1 MTITPD
7 WLNCVAP
14 DISDAQQAS
23 ALLGHWLIRVLV
35 NVAQDISLALAPGA
49 RTTTTQRLQ
58 RHKALRAIIPFDGQ
72 FLANLLNID
81 RSHMRILTNLNAE
94 RPLIF
99 AGVFRFDGYCA
110 ESFGRQMRLL
120 ILIRCEGSQQSLGM
134 QQQKQ

>member
-14 DISDAQQAS
+14 DISDTQQAS

-35 NVAQDISLALAPGA
+35 NVAQDIGLALAPGA
-49 RTTTTQRLQ
+49 RATTTQRLQ
-58 RHKALRAIIPFDGQ
+58 RHKALRAIVPFDGQ

-81 RSHMRILTNLNAE
+81 RSHTEILTDSNAE

-99 AGVFRFDGYCA
+99 T
-110 ESFGRQMRLL
+110 RLSDSKV
-120 ILIRCEGSQQSLGM
+120 EGKPLPYEQDERTTAPKDNGHG
-134 QQQKQ
+134 